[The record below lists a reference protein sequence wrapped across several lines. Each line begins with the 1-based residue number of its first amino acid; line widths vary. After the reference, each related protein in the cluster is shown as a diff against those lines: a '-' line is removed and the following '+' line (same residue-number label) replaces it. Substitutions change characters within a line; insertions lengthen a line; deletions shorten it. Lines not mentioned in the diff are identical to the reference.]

1 MPLWAIEL
9 LQYLAISA
17 GLIVLL
23 NLALCAYLITDYRKY
38 LKHQEKQ
45 QNL

>member
-1 MPLWAIEL
+1 MPLWVIEL
-9 LQYLAISA
+9 LQYVAISVA
-17 GLIVLL
+17 IILLL